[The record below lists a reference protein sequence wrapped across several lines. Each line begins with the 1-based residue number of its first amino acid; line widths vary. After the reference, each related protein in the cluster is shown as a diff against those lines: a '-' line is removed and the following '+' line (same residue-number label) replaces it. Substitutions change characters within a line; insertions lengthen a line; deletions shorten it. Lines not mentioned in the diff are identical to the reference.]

1 MAKVSSTFKPLLAEV
16 STNGILL
23 NSAQALASSSETSR
37 FRGSSVAVV
46 GMNGKV
52 LKKKKMNRGYTRSG
66 GTGDLQSRTS
76 YLLE

>member
-52 LKKKKMNRGYTRSG
+52 
-66 GTGDLQSRTS
+66 
-76 YLLE
+76 

>member
-1 MAKVSSTFKPLLAEV
+1 MAKVSSTFKPLLADV

-37 FRGSSVAVV
+37 FRGSSVAV

-52 LKKKKMNRGYTRSG
+52 FKKKNNRGYARSG
-66 GTGDLQSRTS
+66 ISKV
-76 YLLE
+76 EPVII